1 MKASER
7 SETSHANG
15 AGPGVPARERVGG
28 PGGAKPPGWTMRRAH
43 AIAVLVVLV
52 LAGTHAQQQGR
63 FAVRAFGAAGD
74 GKAIDTD
81 AINKA
86 IDAAVKAGGGTVVFH
101 AGTYLA
107 GSIHLQSHVA
117 LFLDHGATI
126 EAGPIDRAP
135 CDPPEPN
142 AWDKYQDF
150 GHSHWHNSLIWGEN
164 LDDVAIFGTG
174 TIRGTA
180 LSRSANANS
189 PAGTGNKAIALKNS
203 RNVTIRDITIVHGGH
218 FAILATGVDNFTVDN
233 VKMDTNRDGIDV
245 DACRNVRLS
254 NMTVNS
260 PFDDGI
266 CLKSSYGLGV
276 ARATENVTITN
287 CQVSGYDEGT
297 YADGTYK
304 RTVKYGGARDRGPT
318 GRIKFGTES
327 SGGFRN
333 VTISNCLF
341 DYSRGLAIES
351 VDGGPIEDVTITNI
365 TMRDIANAPIFI
377 RRGNR
382 ARTPGD
388 PPPGVIRRV
397 TISNVVASGVAGA
410 HGILISGIPG
420 YPIEDLRL
428 SGIRIAYAGG
438 GTKED
443 AELVPEEK
451 EKEYPEPDMF
461 GRIPA
466 YALFARH
473 VIGLDVR
480 GADFTFDTPEVRP
493 AIRLEDVERADMDDV
508 RAQKPGTTTREMM
521 HPLHLDRVV
530 KAAY

>member
-1 MKASER
+1 MRKTYVLAVIVIAALTNVRAQSQR
-7 SETSHANG
+7 FPVANY
-15 AGPGVPARERVGG
+15 
-28 PGGAKPPGWTMRRAH
+28 GAKA
-43 AIAVLVVLV
+43 
-52 LAGTHAQQQGR
+52 
-63 FAVRAFGAAGD
+63 D
-74 GKAIDTD
+74 GKTNDTE

-86 IDAAVKAGGGTVVFH
+86 IAAAKASGGGTVVFH
-101 AGTYLA
+101 AGTYIT
-107 GSIHLQSHVA
+107 GSIHLESHVA
-117 LFLDHGATI
+117 LFIDHGATI
-126 EAGPIDRAP
+126 ESGAPDQAP
-135 CDPPEPN
+135 CDAPEPN
-142 AWDKYQDF
+142 EWDKFQDF

-164 LDDVAIFGTG
+164 LEDVAIYGTG
-174 TIRGTA
+174 TIYGRT
-180 LSRSANANS
+180 LNRSANANS
-189 PAGTGNKAIALKNS
+189 PAGTGNKAIGLKNS
-203 RNVTIRDITIVHGGH
+203 RNVTIRDITIRHGGH

-245 DACRNVRLS
+245 DACRNVRIS

-297 YADGTYK
+297 YLDGTYK
-304 RTVKYGGARDRGPT
+304 RTVKYGGTRDRGPT

-327 SGGFRN
+327 SGGFKN
-333 VTISNCLF
+333 ITISNCLF

-351 VDGGPIEDVTITNI
+351 VDGGPIEDVTIENI
-365 TMRDIANAPIFI
+365 TMRDIANAPIFV

-382 ARTPGD
+382 ARTPGE
-388 PPPGVIRRV
+388 PPPGVVRRISV
-397 TISNVVASGVAGA
+397 SNVVASGVSGA

-428 SGIRIAYAGG
+428 SNIRVHYKGG

-443 AELVPEEK
+443 AALQPEEK
-451 EKEYPEPDMF
+451 EKDYPEPDMF
-461 GRIPA
+461 GRLPS

-480 GADFTFDTPEVRP
+480 DADFTFDETEARP
-493 AIRLEDVERADMDDV
+493 AIMLNDVERVDMDHV
-508 RAQKPGTTTREMM
+508 RAQKPGTTMRAMLQ
-521 HPLHLDRVV
+521 PIHLAKVL
-530 KAAY
+530 KATY

>member
-1 MKASER
+1 MRK
-7 SETSHANG
+7 SHL
-15 AGPGVPARERVGG
+15 V
-28 PGGAKPPGWTMRRAH
+28 
-43 AIAVLVVLV
+43 AVIV
-52 LAGTHAQQQGR
+52 LAALTN
-63 FAVRAFGAAGD
+63 VRAQSQRFPVANYGSKAD
-74 GKAIDTD
+74 GKTNDTA

-86 IDAAVKAGGGTVVFH
+86 IQAAKAAGGGTVVFH
-101 AGTYLA
+101 AGTYIA
-107 GSIHLQSHVA
+107 CGIHLESHVA
-117 LFLDHGATI
+117 LFIDHGAAI
-126 EAGPIDRAP
+126 EAGTPEAAP
-135 CDPPEPN
+135 CDAPEPN
-142 AWDKYQDF
+142 EWDKFQDF

-164 LDDVAIFGTG
+164 LDDVAIYGTG
-174 TIRGTA
+174 TLYGRG
-180 LSRSANANS
+180 LSRSANASS

-203 RNVTIRDITIVHGGH
+203 RNVTIRDITIRHGGH

-254 NMTVNS
+254 NLTVNS

-297 YADGTYK
+297 YLDGSFK

-333 VTISNCLF
+333 ITITNSVF
-341 DYSRGLAIES
+341 DYCRGLAIES
-351 VDGGPIEDVTITNI
+351 VDGGPIEDVAIDNI
-365 TMRDIANAPIFI
+365 TMRDIANAPIFV

-382 ARTPGD
+382 ARTPGE

-397 TISNVVASGVAGA
+397 TISNVVASGVSGA
-410 HGILISGIPG
+410 HGILVSGIPG

-428 SGIRIAYAGG
+428 SNIRVHYAGG
-438 GTKED
+438 GTKDD
-443 AELVPEEK
+443 AALVPEEK

-461 GRIPA
+461 GRMPS

-473 VIGLDVR
+473 VAGLDVR
-480 GADFTFDTPEVRP
+480 DADFSFEAPELRP
-493 AIRLEDVERADMDDV
+493 AIQLQDVERVDLDHIRV
-508 RAQKPGTTTREMM
+508 QRPGTTTRAVL
-521 HPLHLDRVV
+521 PPVRLDKVE
-530 KAAY
+530 KASY

>member
-1 MKASER
+1 
-7 SETSHANG
+7 
-15 AGPGVPARERVGG
+15 
-28 PGGAKPPGWTMRRAH
+28 MRRSHLVALFVIV
-43 AIAVLVVLV
+43 ALSTARAAPIAVQ
-52 LAGTHAQQQGR
+52 GQEQGR
-63 FAVRAFGAAGD
+63 FDVRRFGAVGD
-74 GKAIDTD
+74 GKTVDTD

-86 IDAAVKAGGGTVVFH
+86 IDAAKAAGGGTVVFH
-101 AGTYLA
+101 GGTFVS

-117 LFLDHGATI
+117 LFIDHGATI

-142 AWDKYQDF
+142 QWDKFQDF

-164 LDDVAIFGTG
+164 LDDVAIVGTG
-174 TIRGTA
+174 TIHGTT
-180 LSRSANANS
+180 LNRSANASS
-189 PAGTGNKAIALKNS
+189 PAGTGNKAIALKSS
-203 RNVTIRDITIVHGGH
+203 RNVTIRDITISHGGH
-218 FAILATGVDNFTVDN
+218 FAILATGVDNLTVDN
-233 VKMDTNRDGIDV
+233 VKIDTQRDGIDV

-266 CLKSSYGLGV
+266 CLKSSFGLGV

-297 YADGTYK
+297 LIDGTFK
-304 RTVKYGGARDRGPT
+304 REHKYGRGTT

-333 VTISNCLF
+333 ITISNCLF
-341 DYSRGLAIES
+341 DYSRGLAIET
-351 VDGGPIEDVTITNI
+351 VDGGPIEDVIIDNI
-365 TMRDIANAPIFI
+365 TMRDVVNAPIFI

-388 PPPGVIRRV
+388 PPPGVLRRV
-397 TISNVVASGVAGA
+397 IISNLVASGVSDA

-428 SGIRIAYAGG
+428 SNVRIHYAGG
-438 GTKED
+438 GTQAD
-443 AELVPEEK
+443 AALDPAEK
-451 EKEYPEPDMF
+451 EKDYPEPDMF
-461 GRIPA
+461 GRMPS

-473 VIGLDVR
+473 VVGLDFR
-480 GADFTFDTPEVRP
+480 DGDFTFEKGELRP
-493 AIRLEDVERADMDDV
+493 AIQLRDAARVEIDNV
-508 RAQKPGTTTREMM
+508 RAQKPGTDSREMLK
-521 HPLHLDRVV
+521 PIHLAKVL
-530 KAAY
+530 KESF

>member
-1 MKASER
+1 
-7 SETSHANG
+7 
-15 AGPGVPARERVGG
+15 
-28 PGGAKPPGWTMRRAH
+28 MRRVVT
-43 AIAVLVVLV
+43 VLGVAALLV
-52 LAGTHAQQQGR
+52 ASAGAQQPLR
-63 FAVRAFGAAGD
+63 FEVRKFGAVGD
-74 GKAIDTD
+74 GKTVDTA

-86 IDAAVKAGGGTVVFH
+86 IEEAAGAGGGTVVFGP
-101 AGTYLA
+101 GTYLS
-107 GSIHLQSHVA
+107 GSIHLRSHVA
-117 LFLDHGATI
+117 LLIDHGATV

-142 AWDKYQDF
+142 EWDKYQDF

-164 LDDVAIFGTG
+164 LDDVAISGTG
-174 TIRGTA
+174 TIRGTT
-180 LSRSANANS
+180 LNRSANANS

-203 RNVTIRDITIVHGGH
+203 RNVTIRDITIAHGGH

-287 CQVSGYDEGT
+287 CQVSGYDEGS
-297 YADGTYK
+297 YLDGSYK

-333 VTISNCLF
+333 ITISNCLF

-351 VDGGPIEDVTITNI
+351 VDGGPIEDVAISNL
-365 TMRDIANAPIFI
+365 TMRGIANAPIFV

-382 ARTPGD
+382 ARTPGE

-397 TISNVVASGVAGA
+397 SISNVVASGVSGA

-428 SGIRIAYAGG
+428 SGIRIEYAGG
-438 GTKED
+438 GTNAD
-443 AELVPEEK
+443 ADLDPEEK
-451 EKEYPEPDMF
+451 EKDYPEPDMF
-461 GRIPA
+461 GRMPS

-473 VIGLDVR
+473 VVGLDLR
-480 GADFTFDTPEVRP
+480 GADFSFASPEARP
-493 AIRLEDVERADMDDV
+493 AIRLQDVERVDMDDV
-508 RAQKPGTTTREMM
+508 RAQKPGTMVRRMM
-521 HPLHLDRVV
+521 RPVHLAKVV
-530 KAAY
+530 KAVF

>member
-1 MKASER
+1 
-7 SETSHANG
+7 
-15 AGPGVPARERVGG
+15 
-28 PGGAKPPGWTMRRAH
+28 MRRSVT
-43 AIAVLVVLV
+43 VLGVAALLV
-52 LAGTHAQQQGR
+52 ASAAAQQPLR
-63 FAVRAFGAAGD
+63 FEVRRFGAVGD
-74 GKAIDTD
+74 GKAVDTA

-86 IDAAVKAGGGTVVFH
+86 IEEAAGAGGGTVVF
-101 AGTYLA
+101 APGTYLS
-107 GSIHLQSHVA
+107 GSIHLRSHVA
-117 LFLDHGATI
+117 LVIDHGATV

-135 CDPPEPN
+135 CDAPEPN
-142 AWDKYQDF
+142 EWDKYQDF

-164 LDDVAIFGTG
+164 LDDVAISGTG
-174 TIRGTA
+174 TIRGTT
-180 LSRSANANS
+180 LNRSANANS

-203 RNVTIRDITIVHGGH
+203 RNITIRDITIAHGGH

-287 CQVSGYDEGT
+287 CQVSGYDEGS
-297 YADGTYK
+297 YLDGSYK

-333 VTISNCLF
+333 ITISNCLF

-351 VDGGPIEDVTITNI
+351 VDGGPIEDVAISNL
-365 TMRDIANAPIFI
+365 TMRGIANAPIFV

-382 ARTPGD
+382 ARTPGE

-397 TISNVVASGVAGA
+397 SISNVVASGVSGA

-428 SGIRIAYAGG
+428 SGIRIEYAGG
-438 GTKED
+438 GTNAD
-443 AELVPEEK
+443 ADLDPEEK
-451 EKEYPEPDMF
+451 EKDYPEPDMF
-461 GRIPA
+461 GRMPS

-473 VIGLDVR
+473 VVGLDLR
-480 GADFTFDTPEVRP
+480 GADFSFATPEARP
-493 AIRLEDVERADMDDV
+493 AIRLQDVERVDMDDV
-508 RAQKPGTTTREMM
+508 RAQKPGTMVRSMM
-521 HPLHLDRVV
+521 RPVHLAKVV
-530 KAAY
+530 KAVF

>member
-1 MKASER
+1 
-7 SETSHANG
+7 
-15 AGPGVPARERVGG
+15 
-28 PGGAKPPGWTMRRAH
+28 MRRVFTVLGLA
-43 AIAVLVVLV
+43 AVLVAS
-52 LAGTHAQQQGR
+52 AGAQQPPR
-63 FAVRAFGAAGD
+63 FEVRTFGAVGD
-74 GKAIDTD
+74 GKAIDTP

-86 IDAAVKAGGGTVVFH
+86 IEAASGAGGGTVVFGP
-101 AGTYLA
+101 GTYLT
-107 GSIHLQSHVA
+107 GSIHLRSHVA
-117 LFLDHGATI
+117 LLIDHGATI

-135 CDPPEPN
+135 CDAPEPN
-142 AWDKYQDF
+142 EWDKYQDF

-164 LDDVAIFGTG
+164 LDDVAISGTG
-174 TIRGTA
+174 TIRGTT
-180 LSRSANANS
+180 LNRSANANS

-203 RNVTIRDITIVHGGH
+203 RNVTIRDITIAHGGH

-254 NMTVNS
+254 NLTVNS

-287 CQVSGYDEGT
+287 CQVSGYDEGS
-297 YADGTYK
+297 YLDGTYK

-333 VTISNCLF
+333 ITISNCLF

-351 VDGGPIEDVTITNI
+351 VDGGPIEDVAISNL
-365 TMRDIANAPIFI
+365 TMRGIANAPIFV

-382 ARTPGD
+382 ARTPGE
-388 PPPGVIRRV
+388 PAPGVIRRV
-397 TISNVVASGVAGA
+397 SISNVVASGVSGA

-428 SGIRIAYAGG
+428 SGIRIEYAGG
-438 GTKED
+438 GTSAD
-443 AELVPEEK
+443 ADLDPEEK
-451 EKEYPEPDMF
+451 EKDYPEPDMF
-461 GRIPA
+461 GRMPS

-473 VIGLDVR
+473 VVGLDLR
-480 GADFTFDTPEVRP
+480 GADFSFAAPEARP
-493 AIRLEDVERADMDDV
+493 AIRLQDVERVDMDDV
-508 RAQKPGTTTREMM
+508 RAQKPGTTVRSMM
-521 HPLHLDRVV
+521 QPVHLAQVV
-530 KAAY
+530 KAVF

>member
-1 MKASER
+1 MRKAHLVAAIVLVALTNVRAQS
-7 SETSHANG
+7 
-15 AGPGVPARERVGG
+15 ARFPVDRY
-28 PGGAKPPGWTMRRAH
+28 GAKA
-43 AIAVLVVLV
+43 
-52 LAGTHAQQQGR
+52 
-63 FAVRAFGAAGD
+63 D
-74 GKAIDTD
+74 GKTNDTA

-86 IDAAVKAGGGTVVFH
+86 IQDAKAAGGGTVVFH
-101 AGTYLA
+101 GGTYIACGIRLE
-107 GSIHLQSHVA
+107 SHVA
-117 LFLDHGATI
+117 LFLDHAATI
-126 EAGPIDRAP
+126 EAGTPDVSP
-135 CDPPEPN
+135 CEPPEPN
-142 AWDKYQDF
+142 EWDKFQDF
-150 GHSHWHNSLIWGEN
+150 GHSHWHNSLIWGDN

-174 TIRGTA
+174 TLYGRA
-180 LSRSANANS
+180 LSRSANASS

-203 RNVTIRDITIVHGGH
+203 RNVTIRDITIRHGGH
-218 FAILATGVDNFTVDN
+218 FAILATGVDNLTVDN

-297 YADGTYK
+297 YLDGTYK

-327 SGGFRN
+327 SGGFKN
-333 VTISNCLF
+333 ITITNSVF
-341 DYSRGLAIES
+341 DYCRGLAIES
-351 VDGGPIEDVTITNI
+351 VDGGPIEDVTIDNI
-365 TMRDIANAPIFI
+365 TMRDIANAPIFV

-382 ARTPGD
+382 ARTPGE
-388 PPPGVIRRV
+388 PPPGVVKRV
-397 TISNVVASGVAGA
+397 TISNVVASGVSGA
-410 HGILISGIPG
+410 HGILVSGIPG

-428 SGIRIAYAGG
+428 SNIRIHYAGG

-443 AELVPEEK
+443 AALAPEEK

-461 GRIPA
+461 GRMPA

-473 VIGLDVR
+473 VAGLDVR
-480 GADFTFDTPEVRP
+480 DADFSFEAPELRP
-493 AIRLEDVERADMDDV
+493 AIQLQDAVRVDLDHI
-508 RAQKPGTTTREMM
+508 RAQRPGTATRALL
-521 HPLHLDRVV
+521 PPVRLDKVV
-530 KAAY
+530 KASY

>member
-1 MKASER
+1 MFRAHLIIGAAVLTIAITPR
-7 SETSHANG
+7 SIDTLAAAQG
-15 AGPGVPARERVGG
+15 AGQG
-28 PGGAKPPGWTMRRAH
+28 
-43 AIAVLVVLV
+43 
-52 LAGTHAQQQGR
+52 QQQGR
-63 FAVRAFGAAGD
+63 FDVHRYGAAGD
-74 GKAIDTD
+74 GKTVDTA

-86 IDAAVKAGGGTVVFH
+86 IDEAASAGGGTVVFH

-107 GSIHLQSHVA
+107 GSIHLRSHVA
-117 LFLDHGATI
+117 LFVDHGATI
-126 EAGPIDRAP
+126 EAGPADRAP

-142 AWDKYQDF
+142 QWDTFQDF

-164 LDDVAIFGTG
+164 VDDVAIFGTG

-203 RNVTIRDITIVHGGH
+203 RNVTIRDLTIAHGGH

-266 CLKSSYGLGV
+266 CLKSSYGLGA

-297 YADGTYK
+297 YLDGTFR

-351 VDGGPIEDVTITNI
+351 VDGGPIEDVTISNI
-365 TMRDIANAPIFI
+365 TMRDIANAPIFV

-382 ARTPGD
+382 ARTPGA

-397 TISNVVASGVAGA
+397 AISNLVASGVSAA

-428 SGIRIAYAGG
+428 ANIRIDYAGG
-438 GTKED
+438 GTKAD
-443 AELVPEEK
+443 ADLDPEEK
-451 EKEYPEPDMF
+451 EKDYPEPDMF
-461 GRIPA
+461 GRMPA

-473 VIGLDVR
+473 VVGLDVR
-480 GADFTFDTPEVRP
+480 GGDFSFQQPESRP
-493 AIRLEDVERADMDDV
+493 AIRLQDVLRVDMDDV
-508 RAQKPGTTTREMM
+508 RAQKPGTTTREMIK
-521 HPLHLDRVV
+521 PVHLATVV
-530 KAAY
+530 KAVF

>member
-1 MKASER
+1 M
-7 SETSHANG
+7 
-15 AGPGVPARERVGG
+15 REPRL
-28 PGGAKPPGWTMRRAH
+28 
-43 AIAVLVVLV
+43 AVAFLVVAA
-52 LAGTHAQQQGR
+52 LATTRAQASR
-63 FAVRAFGAAGD
+63 FDVKTFGATGD
-74 GKAIDTD
+74 GTTVDTA

-86 IDAAVKAGGGTVVFH
+86 IDAAKAAGGGTVFFP
-101 AGTYLA
+101 AGTYLS

-117 LFLDHGATI
+117 LYLDQGATI

-135 CDPPEPN
+135 CDAPEAN
-142 AWDKYQDF
+142 AWDKFQDF
-150 GHSHWHNSLIWGEN
+150 GHSHWHNSLMWGEN
-164 LDDVAIFGTG
+164 LEDVAILGTG
-174 TIRGTA
+174 VIHGTT
-180 LSRSANANS
+180 LNRSANANS

-203 RNVTIRDITIVHGGH
+203 RNVTIKDVTISHGGH

-254 NMTVNS
+254 NLTVNS

-266 CLKSSYGLGV
+266 CLKSSYGLGI

-297 YADGTYK
+297 YLDGTYK
-304 RTVKYGGARDRGPT
+304 RERKYGGARDRGPT

-327 SGGFRN
+327 SGGFKN
-333 VTISNCLF
+333 VTISNCVF

-365 TMRDIANAPIFI
+365 TMRDIANAPIFV

-397 TISNVVASGVAGA
+397 TISNVVASGVNAA
-410 HGILISGIPG
+410 HGILVSGIPG

-428 SGIRIAYAGG
+428 SNIRIHYAGG
-438 GTKED
+438 GTRAD
-443 AELVPEEK
+443 AVLDPEEK
-451 EKEYPEPDMF
+451 EKDYPEPDMF
-461 GRIPA
+461 GRMPS

-473 VIGLDVR
+473 VAGLDVR
-480 GADFTFDTPEVRP
+480 DADFTFETPELRP
-493 AIRLEDVERADMDDV
+493 AVRLDDV
-508 RAQKPGTTTREMM
+508 TQVEMDHIRAQQPGTAVRAMLA
-521 HPLHLDRVV
+521 PVHLAKIV
-530 KAAY
+530 KASF

>member
-1 MKASER
+1 MRKAHVVALIVIAALTNVR
-7 SETSHANG
+7 AQ
-15 AGPGVPARERVGG
+15 AARFPVDRY
-28 PGGAKPPGWTMRRAH
+28 GAKA
-43 AIAVLVVLV
+43 
-52 LAGTHAQQQGR
+52 
-63 FAVRAFGAAGD
+63 D
-74 GKAIDTD
+74 GKSVDSKAIND
-81 AINKA
+81 AIQ
-86 IDAAVKAGGGTVVFH
+86 AASAAGGGTVVFH
-101 AGTYLA
+101 AGTYIA
-107 GSIHLQSHVA
+107 CGIHLESHVA

-126 EAGPIDRAP
+126 EAGAPDVAP

-142 AWDKYQDF
+142 QWDKFQDF

-164 LDDVAIFGTG
+164 LDDVAIYGTG
-174 TIRGTA
+174 TLYGRA
-180 LSRSANANS
+180 LNRSASATS

-203 RNVTIRDITIVHGGH
+203 RNVTIRDITIRHGGH
-218 FAILATGVDNFTVDN
+218 FAILATGVDNLTVDN

-254 NMTVNS
+254 NLTVNS

-297 YADGTYK
+297 YLDGTCK

-327 SGGFRN
+327 SGGFKN
-333 VTISNCLF
+333 ITITNSVF
-341 DYSRGLAIES
+341 DYCRGLAIES
-351 VDGGPIEDVTITNI
+351 VDGGPIEDVTIDNI
-365 TMRDIANAPIFI
+365 TMRDIANAPIFV

-382 ARTPGD
+382 ARTPGA

-397 TISNVVASGVAGA
+397 SISNVVASGVNGA

-428 SGIRIAYAGG
+428 SNIRIHYAGG
-438 GTKED
+438 GTKAD
-443 AELVPEEK
+443 AALVPDEK
-451 EKEYPEPDMF
+451 ERDYPEPDMF

-473 VIGLDVR
+473 VAGLDVR
-480 GADFTFDTPEVRP
+480 DGDFTFETPELRP
-493 AIRLEDVERADMDDV
+493 AIQLQDVVRVDLDHV
-508 RAQKPGTTTREMM
+508 RAQRPGTTTRELL
-521 HPLHLDRVV
+521 PAVRLAKVV
-530 KAAY
+530 KASY

>member
-1 MKASER
+1 MR
-7 SETSHANG
+7 SSY
-15 AGPGVPARERVGG
+15 
-28 PGGAKPPGWTMRRAH
+28 
-43 AIAVLVVLV
+43 LVAALV
-52 LAGTHAQQQGR
+52 LAALTN
-63 FAVRAFGAAGD
+63 VRAQPQRFNVANYGAKAD
-74 GKAIDTD
+74 GRTNDTA

-86 IDAAVKAGGGTVVFH
+86 IEAAKAAGGGTVVFH
-101 AGTYLA
+101 SGTYVACGIRLEN
-107 GSIHLQSHVA
+107 HVA
-117 LFLDHGATI
+117 LFLDHAATI
-126 EAGPIDRAP
+126 EAGAPDVSP
-135 CDPPEPN
+135 CDAPEPN
-142 AWDKYQDF
+142 EWDKYQDF

-164 LDDVAIFGTG
+164 LDDVAIYGTG
-174 TIRGTA
+174 TIHGRA
-180 LSRSANANS
+180 LNRSANANS

-203 RNVTIRDITIVHGGH
+203 RNVTIRDITIRHGGH
-218 FAILATGVDNFTVDN
+218 FAILATGVDNLTVDN

-276 ARATENVTITN
+276 ARATDNVTITN

-297 YADGTYK
+297 YLDGTFK

-333 VTISNCLF
+333 ITITNSVF
-341 DYSRGLAIES
+341 DYCRGLAIES
-351 VDGGPIEDVTITNI
+351 VDGGPIEDVTIDNI
-365 TMRDIANAPIFI
+365 TMRDISNAPIFV

-382 ARTPGD
+382 ARTPGE

-397 TISNVVASGVAGA
+397 TISNVVASGVSGA

-428 SGIRIAYAGG
+428 NNIRVHYAGG
-438 GTKED
+438 GTAAD
-443 AELVPEEK
+443 AALVPEEK

-461 GRIPA
+461 GRMPA

-473 VIGLDVR
+473 VAGLDVR
-480 GADFTFDTPEVRP
+480 DADFTFETPELRP
-493 AIRLEDVERADMDDV
+493 AIQLQDAVRVDLDHIRAQRPGGTTRAILPPVRLE
-508 RAQKPGTTTREMM
+508 K
-521 HPLHLDRVV
+521 VV
-530 KAAY
+530 KASY